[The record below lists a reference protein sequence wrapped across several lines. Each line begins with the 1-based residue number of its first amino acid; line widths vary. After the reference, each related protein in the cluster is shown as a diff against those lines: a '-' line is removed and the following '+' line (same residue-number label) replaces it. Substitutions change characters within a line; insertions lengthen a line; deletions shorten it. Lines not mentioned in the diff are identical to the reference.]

1 MQPMIRKI
9 FIICFLQSIL
19 FSGCNPINKSVEK
32 ETLTKVPVTVTG
44 ITVETLTDFL
54 ELSAKSAFLNK
65 AVVKASSAAY
75 IEDIK
80 IKPGE
85 FIKKGQVLF
94 VLKTK
99 EARAIENDSLSQMSF
114 SGLIPVR
121 ASIDGL
127 VTIVDHPIGDYV
139 QDGDLL
145 GTIALPS
152 SLVFILEAPFEV
164 NEYTN
169 PGKSCEIILPD
180 GQTIH
185 GKISS
190 QLFSMTGD
198 SQTQRFIIQPS
209 VNRNLPENL
218 IVKVKIIKNTI
229 PDAVIL
235 PKTCVLTDEVM
246 ENFWVMKLIND
257 SIAIKIPVKTG
268 LSQGN
273 RIEIIDPVFKPSDLF
288 LNSGNYGL
296 GDTANV
302 IVMKNGLNPY

>member
-85 FIKKGQVLF
+85 FIKKDQVLF
-94 VLKTK
+94 ILKTK
-99 EARAIENDSLSQMSF
+99 EARAIEYDSLSRMSF

-121 ASIDGL
+121 ASIGGV
-127 VTIVDHPIGDYV
+127 VTIVDHPIGDYL

-145 GTIALPS
+145 CTIALPS
-152 SLVFILEAPFEV
+152 SLVFILEAPFELD
-164 NEYTN
+164 EFTK
-169 PGKSCEIILPD
+169 PGTFCEIILPD
-180 GQTIH
+180 GQTIQC
-185 GKISS
+185 KISS
-190 QLFSMTGD
+190 QLLSMTGN
-198 SQTQRFIIQPS
+198 SQTQQFIIQPS

-268 LSQGN
+268 LSQGK
-273 RIEIIDPVFKPSDLF
+273 RIEIIDPVFKLSDLF
-288 LNSGNYGL
+288 LASGNYGL

-302 IVMKNGLNPY
+302 IVLKNGLNPY